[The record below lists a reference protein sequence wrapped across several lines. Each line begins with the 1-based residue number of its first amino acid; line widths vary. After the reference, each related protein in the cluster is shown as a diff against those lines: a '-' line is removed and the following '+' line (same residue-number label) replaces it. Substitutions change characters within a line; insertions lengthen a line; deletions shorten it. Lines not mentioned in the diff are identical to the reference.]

1 MQRIKVFSTQMAGSD
16 LTQLEQL
23 VNDWLEN
30 DQPQLMQMTQ
40 SAFADALA
48 LTFLY
53 EAGQGEQEERAS
65 THAAVPKIF
74 ETSLQ
79 DADLD
84 PLDEPEF
91 PDAELPY

>member
-16 LTQLEQL
+16 LTQFEQI
-23 VNDWLEN
+23 VNDWLAA

-40 SAFADALA
+40 SAYANDLA

-53 EAGQGEQEERAS
+53 EAGQNEQEERMSA
-65 THAAVPKIF
+65 HAAVPKIF

-79 DADLD
+79 DADLNPQD
-84 PLDEPEF
+84 DPEF

>member
-16 LTQLEQL
+16 LARLEQL
-23 VNDWLEN
+23 VNDWLAT

-40 SAFADALA
+40 SAFADHLA

-53 EAGQGEQEERAS
+53 EAGQSEQEERMSA
-65 THAAVPKIF
+65 HAAVPKIF
-74 ETSLQ
+74 ESGLQ
-79 DADLD
+79 DTDLD

>member
-23 VNDWLEN
+23 VNDWLAT

-40 SAFADALA
+40 SAFADDLA

-53 EAGQGEQEERAS
+53 EAGQGEQEERTSA
-65 THAAVPKIF
+65 HAAVPKIF
-74 ETSLQ
+74 EAGLQ
-79 DADLD
+79 DTDLD

>member
-1 MQRIKVFSTQMAGSD
+1 MQRIKVFSTQMAGAD

-23 VNDWLEN
+23 VNDWLAT

-40 SAFADALA
+40 SAFADDVA

-53 EAGQGEQEERAS
+53 EAGQSEQEDRMSA
-65 THAAVPKIF
+65 HAAVPKIF
-74 ETSLQ
+74 EAGLQ
-79 DADLD
+79 DTDLD

-91 PDAELPY
+91 PDVELPY

>member
-16 LTQLEQL
+16 LVQLEQL
-23 VNDWLEN
+23 VNDWLAS

-40 SAFADALA
+40 SAFAHDLA

-53 EAGQGEQEERAS
+53 EAGQSEQDERMSA
-65 THAAVPKIF
+65 HAAVPKIF
-74 ETSLQ
+74 ETGLQ
-79 DADLD
+79 DTDLD

>member
-16 LTQLEQL
+16 LTRLEQL
-23 VNDWLEN
+23 VNDWLAT

-40 SAFADALA
+40 SAFADDLA

-53 EAGQGEQEERAS
+53 EEGQSEQEERMSA
-65 THAAVPKIF
+65 HAAVPKIF
-74 ETSLQ
+74 ETGLQ

>member
-16 LTQLEQL
+16 LAQFEQL
-23 VNDWLEN
+23 VNDWLAT

-40 SAFADALA
+40 SAFADDLA

-53 EAGQGEQEERAS
+53 EAGQGEREERMSA
-65 THAAVPKIF
+65 HAAVPGVF
-74 ETSLQ
+74 EDGLR

-84 PLDEPEF
+84 LQDEPGF

>member
-23 VNDWLEN
+23 VNDWLAT

-40 SAFADALA
+40 SAFADDLA

-53 EAGQGEQEERAS
+53 EAGQGEQEEHAS
-65 THAAVPKIF
+65 AHAEVPKIF
-74 ETSLQ
+74 ETGLQ
-79 DADLD
+79 DTDLD

>member
-23 VNDWLEN
+23 VNDWLAT

-53 EAGQGEQEERAS
+53 EAGQSEQEERMSA
-65 THAAVPKIF
+65 HAAVRWMSQRSPTRSYPI
-74 ETSLQ
+74 
-79 DADLD
+79 DRD
-84 PLDEPEF
+84 
-91 PDAELPY
+91 

>member
-1 MQRIKVFSTQMAGSD
+1 MQRIKLFSTQMAGSD
-16 LTQLEQL
+16 LARLEQL
-23 VNDWLEN
+23 VNDWLAT

-40 SAFADALA
+40 SAFADDLA

-53 EAGQGEQEERAS
+53 EAGQGEQEEQMSA
-65 THAAVPKIF
+65 HAAVPKIF
-74 ETSLQ
+74 ETGLR
-79 DADLD
+79 DTDLD

>member
-16 LTQLEQL
+16 LGRLEQL
-23 VNDWLEN
+23 VNDWLAT

-40 SAFADALA
+40 SAFADDLA

-53 EAGQGEQEERAS
+53 EAGQSEQEERMSA
-65 THAAVPKIF
+65 HAAVPKIF
-74 ETSLQ
+74 EAGLRDT
-79 DADLD
+79 DLD
-84 PLDEPEF
+84 PLDELEF

>member
-16 LTQLEQL
+16 LTRLEQL
-23 VNDWLEN
+23 VNDWLAT

-40 SAFADALA
+40 SAFADDLA

-53 EAGQGEQEERAS
+53 EAGQSEQEERMSA
-65 THAAVPKIF
+65 HAAVPKIF
-74 ETSLQ
+74 EASLQ
-79 DADLD
+79 DTDLD

>member
-1 MQRIKVFSTQMAGSD
+1 MQRIKAFSTQMAGSD
-16 LTQLEQL
+16 LAQFEQL

-30 DQPQLMQMTQ
+30 DQPQLVQMTQ
-40 SAFADALA
+40 SAFADNLA
-48 LTFLY
+48 LIFLY
-53 EAGQGEQEERAS
+53 ETGQGEQEERMIA
-65 THAAVPKIF
+65 HAAVPKIF
-74 ETSLQ
+74 ETGLR

>member
-23 VNDWLEN
+23 VNDWLAT

-40 SAFADALA
+40 SAFADDLA

-53 EAGQGEQEERAS
+53 EAGRAS
-65 THAAVPKIF
+65 RK
-74 ETSLQ
+74 SG
-79 DADLD
+79 
-84 PLDEPEF
+84 
-91 PDAELPY
+91 

>member
-23 VNDWLEN
+23 VNDWLAT

-40 SAFADALA
+40 SAFADDLA

-53 EAGQGEQEERAS
+53 EAGQSEQEERMSA
-65 THAAVPKIF
+65 HAAVPKIF
-74 ETSLQ
+74 ETGLQ

-84 PLDEPEF
+84 PLDEAEF